1 MKHFRK
7 LLVIRVLKH
16 GHHSRC
22 YVHVPKSVDSYVC
35 LVGVRVPTSK
45 QLDCGV
51 AATTEEHLSGTTAS
65 Q

>member
-1 MKHFRK
+1 MKYFRE

-16 GHHSRC
+16 GHHSGC
-22 YVHVPKSVDSYVC
+22 YVHVPESVDSYVR
-35 LVGVRVPTSK
+35 LVGVRVPTTK

-51 AATTEEHLSGTTAS
+51 AATAEEHLRGTTAS